1 MKTNF
6 CHYCAVCGFL
16 NPGHR
21 SKETRCQSCN
31 RSTYI
36 QCPECNELLLGRQ
49 FRCSHCQEQF
59 TWHESKA
66 ISYRRD
72 SKPSDCDLRLT
83 KLPTKAATALCN
95 WLNDKKKTTY
105 VIRLLPALDSHQIV
119 ELANFKG
126 DLHLPDVRTLIPAD
140 HEIEDYPDLGFL
152 FLDAIR
158 NIKPEEHRFY
168 LNINTG
174 LSLCGVSKITQ
185 ELAHI
190 ISQRPY
196 PTILNGVTRIEQSVA
211 DILSK
216 SLGVLRLDNL
226 DQKDCP
232 PLLQARFLSNEL
244 RSQSDQFTEISPT
257 SAETLKQT
265 IQNSRLSLN
274 SIPLLPAKTAQKLI
288 GDHDLE
294 LNALHELDQELADA
308 LGHHKGNLSLNH
320 VEKISPTV
328 LQALTKNPRSLSL
341 LSLKSLPLDG
351 LTGLRN
357 RKNVT
362 LKLFSL
368 KRLSVRKAKQFAAL
382 PIKIILDSGSS
393 LTSEILP
400 HLVSGNAR
408 FTIKNPDSLSKE
420 IREEILELNTS
431 KIFIDATTELQEKL
445 SALQKNPKSND
456 TIHLKYQTSFS
467 ESDATLISKSL
478 KHIRVVFYNREI
490 LTAETTPYLS
500 GCKCDFSFLRVGKLP
515 DAIIEPLLEHDAVIS
530 FAEFETTI
538 HQCRLIRDK
547 KLKGSLE
554 MPAYLNELTTQ
565 QIALLTSNPRVRI
578 PQK

>member
-6 CHYCAVCGFL
+6 CHYCVICGDL
-16 NPGHR
+16 NPGYR

-49 FRCSHCQEQF
+49 FCCSHCQEQF

-72 SKPSDCDLRLT
+72 SKPSDCDLRTT
-83 KLPTKAATALCN
+83 KLSTNAANRLCD
-95 WLNDKKKTTY
+95 WLNDKRKTTY
-105 VIRLLPALDSHQIV
+105 VIRLLPALDSNQFI

-140 HEIEDYPDLGFL
+140 HEIKAYSNLTFL

-158 NIKPEEHRFY
+158 NIKPAEHRFY
-168 LNINTG
+168 LNIQTG
-174 LSLCGVSKITQ
+174 LSLCGVTKITQ
-185 ELAHI
+185 ELAHV
-190 ISQRPY
+190 ISQRRY
-196 PTILNGVTRIEQSVA
+196 PTVLNGVTRIEQSVA

-232 PLLQARFLSNEL
+232 PSLQARFLCNEL

-257 SAETLKQT
+257 SAQTLKQT
-265 IQNSRLSLN
+265 IKNGQLSLN
-274 SIPLLPAKTAQKLI
+274 SIPVLPAKTAKKLI

-294 LNALHELDQELADA
+294 LNAIHELDQELADS
-308 LGHHKGNLSLNH
+308 LGQHTGKLSLNF
-320 VEKISPTV
+320 VEKICPNV
-328 LQALTKNPRSLSL
+328 LRALTKNPTSLSL

-362 LKLFSL
+362 LRLNSL
-368 KRLSVRKAKQFAAL
+368 KRLSAHKAKQIATL
-382 PIKIILDSGSS
+382 PIKIVLDSGSS
-393 LTSEILP
+393 LSSEILP
-400 HLVSGNAR
+400 HLASGNAR
-408 FTIKNPDSLSKE
+408 FTVKNPDTISKE
-420 IREEILELNTS
+420 IREEILELNTPN
-431 KIFIDATTELQEKL
+431 IFIDTTTELQEKL
-445 SALQKNPKSND
+445 SALQKNPRSND

-467 ESDATLISKSL
+467 ETDATLIGKSP
-478 KHIRVVFYNREI
+478 KNIRVVFYNREI
-490 LTAETTPYLS
+490 LTAETARYLS

-515 DAIIEPLLEHDAVIS
+515 DATIEPLLEHDAVIS

-538 HQCRLIRDK
+538 HQCKLIRDK
-547 KLKGSLE
+547 KSKGSLE
-554 MPAYLNELTTQ
+554 VPAYLNELTTQ
-565 QIALLTSNPRVRI
+565 QIVLLTVNPRISI